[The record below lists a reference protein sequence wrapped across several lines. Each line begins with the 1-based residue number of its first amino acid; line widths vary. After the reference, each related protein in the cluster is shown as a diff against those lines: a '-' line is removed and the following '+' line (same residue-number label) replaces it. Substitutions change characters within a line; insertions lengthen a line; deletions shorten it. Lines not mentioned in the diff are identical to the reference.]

1 MPVRVCVSICESTTA
16 AVVEAAARA
25 MEWADLLEIRAD
37 YIRDLDLELLLRD
50 KRLPIIFTL
59 RAASEGG
66 RFEGAERSRLEIIL
80 EAARVGADYVDVEY
94 SAFWQA
100 VLEAVPAQRV
110 ILSHHNNQETP
121 GDLEQLVDAM
131 AATGAGILKVATRAK
146 SLADNILICR
156 LLEFAA
162 SRKIR
167 LCALAMGREGVPS
180 RLLGAHWGSWV
191 TFASL
196 PGGEPAADGQIP
208 ADELLGLCRVRNIG
222 AETRLFGVLGR
233 PLGHSLSPRIHNAA
247 FVETRK
253 NAVYLPLEAAGFGD
267 FVEFNAAFPLEGVS
281 VTIPYKEDACS
292 FASSLSV
299 EADSSGAVNTLIRR
313 GGGWHGENTD
323 MDGFTRPL
331 RRRLHIGRIRAVVL
345 GGGGAARAVACA
357 LKAQGASVCIVT
369 RNPASGLELAQK
381 FGAESEVWDKLP
393 SLRWDLL
400 VNATPVGMYPN
411 VDQSPVQ
418 AEWLTGKWV
427 YDLVYNP
434 RETRLLRDAASR
446 GCNTV
451 SGFEMFLGQ
460 ALKQQQL
467 WFGAP
472 PPEDVM
478 RAELEYALSNES
490 RLETEPS
497 K

>member
-16 AVVEAAARA
+16 AAIEAASRA

-37 YIRDLDLELLLRD
+37 YIRDLDIERLLRE

-59 RAASEGG
+59 RAANEGG
-66 RFEGAERSRLEIIL
+66 RYDGAERARLETIL
-80 EAARVGADYVDVEY
+80 EAARMGADYVDVEY
-94 SAFWQA
+94 TAFWQA
-100 VLEAVPAQRV
+100 VLEAIPRQRV
-110 ILSHHNNQETP
+110 ILSHHNFEETP
-121 GDLEQLVDAM
+121 SDLEQVVEAM
-131 AATGAGILKVATRAK
+131 ASTGAGILKIATRAR
-146 SLADNILICR
+146 SLADNIPIHR
-156 LLEFAA
+156 LLAFAA
-162 SRKIR
+162 SRKIK
-167 LCALAMGREGVPS
+167 LCALAMGREGMPS
-180 RLLGAHWGSWV
+180 RILGARWGSWV

-208 ADELLGLCRVRNIG
+208 ADELTNLCRVRQIG

-233 PLGHSLSPRIHNAA
+233 PLGHSLSPRVHNAA
-247 FVETRK
+247 FVQARR

-267 FVEFNAAFPLEGVS
+267 FVEFNTAFPLEGVS

-331 RRRLHIGRIRAVVL
+331 RRRFHLGRIRAVVL
-345 GGGGAARAVACA
+345 GGGGAARAVVCA
-357 LKAQGASVCIVT
+357 LRSQGSAVCVVT
-369 RNPASGLELAQK
+369 RNPASGLKLAEK
-381 FGAESEVWDKLP
+381 FGAESEAWDRLP

-400 VNATPVGMYPN
+400 VNATPVGMYPH

-434 RETRLLRDAASR
+434 RETKLLRDAASR

-467 WFGAP
+467 WFGSP

-478 RAELEYALSNES
+478 RAELECALSGES
-490 RLETEPS
+490 RLETEPR